1 MHYLFLLAAIV
12 LELIGTAFLKY
23 SKGFTVILPTI
34 SCIAIYI
41 LCFFC
46 LSKALLKLNLGIAYA
61 TWCGIGIV
69 ASTLISVFIFK
80 ESISWIGVFGIIL
93 VVAGCIILNVFGT
106 SH

>member
-1 MHYLFLLAAIV
+1 MSYLFLLAAII
-12 LELIGTAFLKY
+12 LELVGTTFLKY
-23 SKGFTVILPTI
+23 SKGFTVFLPTI

-46 LSKALLKLNLGIAYA
+46 LSKALLNINLGIAYA

-80 ESISWIGVFGIIL
+80 ESISLLGVLGIL
-93 VVAGCIILNVFGT
+93 FVVIGCIILNVFGT
-106 SH
+106 AH